1 MKGSCCDCGA
11 GRHGEFQ
18 TAHNARKE
26 TATDMRRW
34 PCETEM
40 KELATRSTKACNRGR
55 LRGNHPR
62 GDEANMGQTKQS
74 AGEGS
79 DGAHCAQVDPSG
91 SVGVIG
97 LDPGCNGPDVS
108 EKQLASSRKHFSA
121 RQAHAME
128 TRAGSRQVPWIR
140 VRIFAQISQRSLCSL
155 KLRIHFGVVASS
167 PHVRGGS
174 ELPRPGSERCQG
186 CFIFDA
192 VGRSLPHVDNVLM
205 RGRKH

>member
-26 TATDMRRW
+26 TATDMRWW

-40 KELATRSTKACNRGR
+40 KELATRSIKAWDRGR
-55 LRGNHPR
+55 LRGIHPR
-62 GDEANMGQTKQS
+62 GDEANVDQTMQS
-74 AGEGS
+74 AGKGS
-79 DGAHCAQVDPSG
+79 DGAHCAKIDPSG

-108 EKQLASSRKHFSA
+108 EKRLASSRKGLSA
-121 RQAHAME
+121 SQAHAME

-140 VRIFAQISQRSLCSL
+140 VRIFAQISQRSLCSF

-167 PHVRGGS
+167 PRVRGGS
-174 ELPRPGSERCQG
+174 ELPRPSSERRQG
-186 CFIFDA
+186 CFLFHA
-192 VGRSLPHVDNVLM
+192 VGRSLPHVDNILM
-205 RGRKH
+205 RGTKH